1 LPDPI
6 ASLEMLHK
14 NGFIEAKNE
23 KKGRIYHLSVSF
35 SRKIGQTTDYS
46 QVHGINRAQHE
57 DMVIQYIN
65 SHKRIE
71 RRHVMELCDLS
82 NQQAGRLLKKMCD
95 DGKIM
100 RMGTPPRWTY
110 YVRS

>member
-1 LPDPI
+1 VPQPP
-6 ASLEMLHK
+6 E

-46 QVHGINRAQHE
+46 RVNGINRAQHE
-57 DMVIQYIN
+57 DKVIQYIN

-71 RRHVMELCDLS
+71 RKHVMGLCDLS
-82 NQQAGRLLKKMCD
+82 
-95 DGKIM
+95 
-100 RMGTPPRWTY
+100 MGTPPKWTY
-110 YVRS
+110 YVKS

>member
-1 LPDPI
+1 LPVPFSCSPKTYPVFFPKENNIPDPI
-6 ASLEMLHK
+6 IPS
-14 NGFIEAKNE
+14 
-23 KKGRIYHLSVSF
+23 SF

-46 QVHGINRAQHE
+46 RVHAINRAQHE

-71 RRHVMELCDLS
+71 RKHVMELCDLS

-110 YVRS
+110 YVKS